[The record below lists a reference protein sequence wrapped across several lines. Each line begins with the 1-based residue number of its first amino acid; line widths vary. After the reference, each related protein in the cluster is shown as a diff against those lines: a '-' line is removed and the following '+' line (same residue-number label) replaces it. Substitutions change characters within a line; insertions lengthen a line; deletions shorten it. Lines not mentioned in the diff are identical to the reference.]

1 MGRNSLSQPSS
12 VERGW
17 PKALPDP
24 AASARGR
31 EQADDATGKAA
42 ELMRRAAMPA
52 PNHIVVVEDDPPLRA
67 LVTRLLVE
75 NGYLATGVADG
86 EELIRTM
93 ADRGSSPIDL
103 ILLDIM
109 LPGENGLSLCRKIR
123 EYSKVPIIMVSARGL
138 EADRVAGL
146 DTGADDYIAKP
157 FGRSEL
163 LARVRALLRRAG
175 ESRIPPE
182 AFASTRLDFAGWRY
196 FPKRRELFAPSGA
209 DVSLTAAEHDL
220 LQTLLRHPQRTIGRE
235 RLIEL
240 VRYRIGNSSDRSIDV
255 LVSRLRRKMNGG
267 SNREQLIRTIRGVG
281 YMFAADVEGS

>member
-1 MGRNSLSQPSS
+1 MTHCEQIAFVEAVMERETVLQSVSQNSGTRKAPGNPEGRVSEDRTSYIAQPT
-12 VERGW
+12 
-17 PKALPDP
+17 P
-24 AASARGR
+24 
-31 EQADDATGKAA
+31 
-42 ELMRRAAMPA
+42 
-52 PNHIVVVEDDPPLRA
+52 HIIVVEDDPPLRA
-67 LVTRLLVE
+67 LLMRLLVE
-75 NGYLATGVADG
+75 NGYHATGAADG
-86 EELIRTM
+86 DELLRAM

-109 LPGENGLSLCRKIR
+109 LPGDDGLTLCRRIR
-123 EYSKVPIIMVSARGL
+123 EYSKVPIIIISARGM
-138 EADRVAGL
+138 EVDRVAGL

-182 AFASTRLDFAGWRY
+182 AFEVTQLDFAGWRY

-209 DVSLTAAEHDL
+209 EVPLTAAEHDL

-240 VRYRIGNSSDRSIDV
+240 VRHRIGNSTDRSIDV
-255 LVSRLRRKMNGG
+255 LVSRLRRKLGG
-267 SNREQLIRTIRGVG
+267 QRNHLIRTIRGVG
-281 YMFAADVEGS
+281 YMFAADVTGS

>member
-1 MGRNSLSQPSS
+1 
-12 VERGW
+12 
-17 PKALPDP
+17 
-24 AASARGR
+24 
-31 EQADDATGKAA
+31 
-42 ELMRRAAMPA
+42 MPA

>member
-1 MGRNSLSQPSS
+1 MVSRNGDSSGSVPSS
-12 VERGW
+12 GV
-17 PKALPDP
+17 
-24 AASARGR
+24 
-31 EQADDATGKAA
+31 DATLG
-42 ELMRRAAMPA
+42 RREESA
-52 PNHIVVVEDDPPLRA
+52 PDGHGDFKLHPVPHIIVVEDDPPLRA
-67 LVTRLLVE
+67 LLTRLLIE
-75 NGYLATGVADG
+75 NGYEATGVGDG
-86 EELIRTM
+86 EEMFRAM

-109 LPGENGLSLCRKIR
+109 LPGESGLTLCNRIR

-157 FGRSEL
+157 FSRSEL

-182 AFASTRLDFAGWRY
+182 AFVVTRLDFAGWSY
-196 FPKRRELFAPSGA
+196 FPKRRQLQAPSGA
-209 DVSLTAAEHDL
+209 EVSLTAAEHDL

-240 VRYRIGNSSDRSIDV
+240 VRHRIGNPSDRSIDV
-255 LVSRLRRKMNGG
+255 LVSRLRRKLSG
-267 SNREQLIRTIRGVG
+267 NRNKNALIRTIRGVG
-281 YMFAADVEGS
+281 YMFAADVAGS